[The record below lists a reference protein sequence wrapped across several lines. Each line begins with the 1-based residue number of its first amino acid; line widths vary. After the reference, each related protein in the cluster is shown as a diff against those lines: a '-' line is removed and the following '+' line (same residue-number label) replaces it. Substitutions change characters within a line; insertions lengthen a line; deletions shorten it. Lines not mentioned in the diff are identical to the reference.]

1 MTKSGVVSSR
11 CPCARCARPESFTG
25 TAAPLAVA
33 LTGPVGR
40 FVQARDQNL
49 GHVEAH
55 VEAPVAAPARELLRQ
70 AAETGAQQKAEA
82 TPPRCPHCGPPLEPA

>member
-1 MTKSGVVSSR
+1 MGGMTKSGVVSSR

-33 LTGPVGR
+33 LTGTVGR

-49 GHVEAH
+49 GH